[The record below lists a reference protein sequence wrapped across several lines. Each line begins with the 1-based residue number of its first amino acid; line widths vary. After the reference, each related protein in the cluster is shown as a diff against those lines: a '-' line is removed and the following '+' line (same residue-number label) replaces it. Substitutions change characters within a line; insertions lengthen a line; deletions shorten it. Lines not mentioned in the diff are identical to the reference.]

1 MRGKKFI
8 SLTLSTMLCLQ
19 LLPTASFAAAPATDT
34 GNAGLIAEGDYA
46 IAGNGVRVTY
56 DADGQTI
63 TLYRTEGSGLIQM
76 SKPSPLG
83 GPVVGGQEVQD
94 FSHISCDVEQST
106 SGVMGSGQRMTITSQ
121 SMSTGLIRTYVLETS
136 DIEEGVVYTA
146 TSYEAGASDVEVS
159 WFIGSVYE
167 LYGAEDRIWS
177 YNGGGEGPMHY
188 YDTLQKIDLTDSG
201 KFSRENKQDDTA
213 ASIPVSDIYIADGGI
228 TVGDA
233 SATRR
238 EVHTPVQETSD
249 SAQVSIGWPGKV
261 IAAGSV
267 IEIGES
273 FAVVHPGDYYN
284 GLRGYKNAMDHLG
297 VIMPAPGDIPDSSY
311 DLRWESWGWGFNWTI
326 DLIIGKLDELQAA
339 GVKQI
344 TLDDGWYTNAGDW
357 ALNPEKFPNGASDA
371 LRLTDA
377 IHEHGMTALLWWRPC
392 DGGIDSILYQQH
404 PEYFVMDADGRP
416 ARLPT
421 PGGGTNPSLGY
432 ALCPMA
438 DGAIASQVDFVNRAM
453 NDWGFDGF
461 KGDYVWSMPECYN
474 PAHNHA
480 SPEESTEKQSE
491 IYRVSYEAMVAND
504 PNVFNLLCNCGT
516 PQDYYSLPYMTQIA
530 TADPTS
536 VDQTR
541 RRVKAYKA
549 LMGDYFPVT
558 ADHNNIWYPS
568 AVGTGSV
575 LIEKRDLSGTAKE
588 EYEKWLGIAD
598 TVQLQKGRFI
608 GDLYSYGFD
617 PYETYVEEKDGVMY
631 YAFYKDGSKYSPTGY
646 PDIEL
651 KGLDPNKMYR
661 IVDYVNDRVVATNLM
676 GDNAVFNTRFS
687 DYLLVKAVE
696 ISEPD
701 PEPVD
706 PDYGFTSVD
715 DRDEALIY
723 TGTWHDDNNASF
735 SEGTARYT
743 NSTDASVVFS
753 FTGTSIRWYGQ
764 RDTNFGTAEVY
775 LDDELKTTVDAN
787 GAAEAGVCLF
797 EALDLPAAEHTIKIV
812 CKSGVID
819 IDRFAYEAATLEP
832 IYEKVDALSDRITYV
847 GNWEE
852 YHNSEFYMGNAMR
865 TDEAGAYAELT
876 FRGTAVRLYAEM
888 SFNFG
893 TADVYLDGEL
903 VENIILY
910 GQEATGQLMF
920 ERTGLEEGEHTI
932 RLVQNA
938 WNINL
943 DYISYLPEQDQPTPP
958 ETTVTVDAMDAQLVY
973 TGVWNDDYHDV
984 FQEGTARYASSA
996 GASVEFEFTGSE
1008 IRWYGQNDSNFGVA
1022 SVYIDNEFVQQVN
1035 VNGAAAVGKLL
1046 FQKAD
1051 LPAGSHTIRIVCDTP
1066 VIDLDY
1072 LTYTT
1077 NA

>member
-83 GPVVGGQEVQD
+83 GPVIGGQEVQD

-377 IHEHGMTALLWWRPC
+377 IHEHG
-392 DGGIDSILYQQH
+392 
-404 PEYFVMDADGRP
+404 
-416 ARLPT
+416 
-421 PGGGTNPSLGY
+421 
-432 ALCPMA
+432 
-438 DGAIASQVDFVNRAM
+438 
-453 NDWGFDGF
+453 
-461 KGDYVWSMPECYN
+461 
-474 PAHNHA
+474 
-480 SPEESTEKQSE
+480 
-491 IYRVSYEAMVAND
+491 
-504 PNVFNLLCNCGT
+504 
-516 PQDYYSLPYMTQIA
+516 
-530 TADPTS
+530 
-536 VDQTR
+536 
-541 RRVKAYKA
+541 
-549 LMGDYFPVT
+549 
-558 ADHNNIWYPS
+558 
-568 AVGTGSV
+568 
-575 LIEKRDLSGTAKE
+575 
-588 EYEKWLGIAD
+588 
-598 TVQLQKGRFI
+598 
-608 GDLYSYGFD
+608 
-617 PYETYVEEKDGVMY
+617 
-631 YAFYKDGSKYSPTGY
+631 
-646 PDIEL
+646 
-651 KGLDPNKMYR
+651 
-661 IVDYVNDRVVATNLM
+661 
-676 GDNAVFNTRFS
+676 
-687 DYLLVKAVE
+687 
-696 ISEPD
+696 
-701 PEPVD
+701 
-706 PDYGFTSVD
+706 
-715 DRDEALIY
+715 
-723 TGTWHDDNNASF
+723 NASF

-943 DYISYLPEQDQPTPP
+943 DYISCL
-958 ETTVTVDAMDAQLVY
+958 LY
-973 TGVWNDDYHDV
+973 TSPSP
-984 FQEGTARYASSA
+984 R
-996 GASVEFEFTGSE
+996 
-1008 IRWYGQNDSNFGVA
+1008 DS
-1022 SVYIDNEFVQQVN
+1022 
-1035 VNGAAAVGKLL
+1035 
-1046 FQKAD
+1046 
-1051 LPAGSHTIRIVCDTP
+1051 
-1066 VIDLDY
+1066 
-1072 LTYTT
+1072 
-1077 NA
+1077 

>member
-297 VIMPAPGDIPDSSY
+297 MIMPAPGDIPDSSY

-617 PYETYVEEKDGVMY
+617 PYETYVVEKDGVMY

-764 RDTNFGTAEVY
+764 RDTNF
-775 LDDELKTTVDAN
+775 
-787 GAAEAGVCLF
+787 
-797 EALDLPAAEHTIKIV
+797 
-812 CKSGVID
+812 
-819 IDRFAYEAATLEP
+819 
-832 IYEKVDALSDRITYV
+832 
-847 GNWEE
+847 
-852 YHNSEFYMGNAMR
+852 
-865 TDEAGAYAELT
+865 
-876 FRGTAVRLYAEM
+876 
-888 SFNFG
+888 
-893 TADVYLDGEL
+893 
-903 VENIILY
+903 
-910 GQEATGQLMF
+910 
-920 ERTGLEEGEHTI
+920 
-932 RLVQNA
+932 
-938 WNINL
+938 
-943 DYISYLPEQDQPTPP
+943 
-958 ETTVTVDAMDAQLVY
+958 
-973 TGVWNDDYHDV
+973 
-984 FQEGTARYASSA
+984 AR
-996 GASVEFEFTGSE
+996 
-1008 IRWYGQNDSNFGVA
+1008 
-1022 SVYIDNEFVQQVN
+1022 
-1035 VNGAAAVGKLL
+1035 
-1046 FQKAD
+1046 QKFIW
-1051 LPAGSHTIRIVCDTP
+1051 TM
-1066 VIDLDY
+1066 
-1072 LTYTT
+1072 
-1077 NA
+1077 N

>member
-575 LIEKRDLSGTAKE
+575 LIEKRDL
-588 EYEKWLGIAD
+588 
-598 TVQLQKGRFI
+598 
-608 GDLYSYGFD
+608 
-617 PYETYVEEKDGVMY
+617 
-631 YAFYKDGSKYSPTGY
+631 
-646 PDIEL
+646 
-651 KGLDPNKMYR
+651 
-661 IVDYVNDRVVATNLM
+661 
-676 GDNAVFNTRFS
+676 
-687 DYLLVKAVE
+687 
-696 ISEPD
+696 
-701 PEPVD
+701 
-706 PDYGFTSVD
+706 
-715 DRDEALIY
+715 
-723 TGTWHDDNNASF
+723 
-735 SEGTARYT
+735 
-743 NSTDASVVFS
+743 
-753 FTGTSIRWYGQ
+753 
-764 RDTNFGTAEVY
+764 
-775 LDDELKTTVDAN
+775 
-787 GAAEAGVCLF
+787 
-797 EALDLPAAEHTIKIV
+797 
-812 CKSGVID
+812 
-819 IDRFAYEAATLEP
+819 
-832 IYEKVDALSDRITYV
+832 
-847 GNWEE
+847 
-852 YHNSEFYMGNAMR
+852 
-865 TDEAGAYAELT
+865 
-876 FRGTAVRLYAEM
+876 
-888 SFNFG
+888 
-893 TADVYLDGEL
+893 
-903 VENIILY
+903 
-910 GQEATGQLMF
+910 
-920 ERTGLEEGEHTI
+920 TGLEEGEHTI

-984 FQEGTARYASSA
+984 FQEGTARYAISA

-1046 FQKAD
+1046 FQKTD

-1077 NA
+1077 KA